1 MRGNIGCDRGHMSE
15 TYYIDGYNLLHHVPH
30 WKELA
35 EHNLEEARKAL
46 VDEVSKWCT
55 ATDHTAKV
63 IFDGAGLRTE
73 TSAQPSPAS
82 GVEVLYASRHTTAD
96 AIIERDVYDT
106 ANRDSIVVVSA
117 DRGILDLCR
126 GMGAMSMRPEY
137 FLRAMTE
144 ASTGLSANLRR
155 HQSRGNLGS
164 VEDLLGAADKEDL
177 HKLRRRLD
185 K

>member
-1 MRGNIGCDRGHMSE
+1 MSE
-15 TYYIDGYNLLHHVPH
+15 TYYIDGYNLLHHVSH

-46 VDEVSKWCT
+46 VDDVSKWCS

-63 IFDGAGLRTE
+63 IFDGSGLRTE
-73 TSAQPSPAS
+73 TSALPSPAW
-82 GVEVLYASRHTTAD
+82 GVEVLYASRHTSAD
-96 AIIERDVYDT
+96 AIIERGVYD
-106 ANRDSIVVVSA
+106 AADRESIVVVSA

-137 FLRAMTE
+137 FLRAMAE
-144 ASTGLSANLRR
+144 ASAGLSANLLRR
-155 HQSRGNLGS
+155 QSRGNLGS
-164 VEDLLGAADKEDL
+164 VEDGLGAAEKEGL